1 MHALARDELR
11 QRFAQLPAD
20 EQAALHG
27 RAAEGLAAMGLVEA
41 AARHALAAGQ
51 REAAYDL
58 AERSLYESLMAHG
71 RQGTVLEWLA
81 RLPADE
87 VDRRPR
93 LLLAA
98 AWSLALSERH
108 EEAEPLHR
116 AHPRAAGRRCRRC
129 AANAR

>member
-1 MHALARDELR
+1 ML
-11 QRFAQLPAD
+11 
-20 EQAALHG
+20 
-27 RAAEGLAAMGLVEA
+27 EA

-58 AERSLYESLMAHG
+58 AERSLYESLMARG
-71 RQGTVLEWLA
+71 RQGAVLEWLA

-108 EEAEPLHR
+108 EEANRYIERILAQP
-116 AHPRAAGRRCRRC
+116 AHRCRSC
-129 AANAR
+129 AASAR

>member
-1 MHALARDELR
+1 
-11 QRFAQLPAD
+11 
-20 EQAALHG
+20 
-27 RAAEGLAAMGLVEA
+27 MGLLEA

-51 REAAYDL
+51 REIAYDL
-58 AERSLYESLMAHG
+58 AERSLYESLMTRG
-71 RQGTVLEWLA
+71 RQGAVLEWLA

-108 EEAEPLHR
+108 DEAEPLHR
-116 AHPRAAGRRCRRC
+116 AHPRRSPASMPRC

>member
-1 MHALARDELR
+1 M
-11 QRFAQLPAD
+11 
-20 EQAALHG
+20 
-27 RAAEGLAAMGLVEA
+27 EA
-41 AARHALAAGQ
+41 AALHALAAGQ

-98 AWSLALSERH
+98 AWSLALSARH
-108 EEAEPLHR
+108 EEANRFIERIL
-116 AHPRAAGRRCRRC
+116 AGAERRYRRC
-129 AANAR
+129 AGNAP